1 MRSVTALLCLALL
14 YPVTTGAN
22 EPEGESAATA
32 IFAGGCFWCMES
44 DFQDRDGILD
54 VVSGFTGGKMQ
65 NPTYSGDHRGHYEAV
80 KITYDPTT
88 VSYEELL
95 QHYWKNVDPF
105 DDGGQFCDRGPSYR
119 PAIFAQEGAQR
130 TQAEASRAA
139 VVARFPEREVVT
151 PVLPA
156 QRFWPVEEYH
166 QDYYLK
172 NPVRYKYYRWS
183 CGRDDRLAEIWGKS

>member
-22 EPEGESAATA
+22 ESEDERAATA

-54 VVSGFTGGKMQ
+54 VISGFTGGKMQ

-183 CGRDDRLAEIWGKS
+183 CGRDDRLAEIWG